1 MLIYILSFITS
12 SIFCL
17 LAERKFDHNKLLSNI
32 YFIVAVII
40 VSIIAGLR
48 DYTVGTDISTYGNY
62 LFNAANKNSHLIDYI
77 KLYPDIDLLYLVLN
91 FIITR
96 FFDNAHWLYFV
107 IGILIYGFTLKGII
121 FYRRKIS
128 VSIGW
133 LCFLFI
139 FYGDTLN
146 AMRQFIALAIV
157 FWGFHFVLEKKYKKY
172 IISVIIAT
180 LFHNTAIISIGIFL
194 IYFILHKK
202 NTLFVRIGMI
212 FGSSVFILLYSQIL
226 NFFIK
231 TGILNDRFTR
241 YLDGGGGFQLNP
253 FIIRLPFLI
262 VILLYYS
269 RFCKFETSKTDK
281 LGDDADCVFII
292 IMLFI
297 EIITAQMRAI
307 LPALYRISFYFGFY
321 KIVGYSRIQHIMKGN
336 EKVIMGAIL
345 IMYLSILW
353 IYQNV
358 LQGNND
364 IYPYTSE
371 ILRLQ

>member
-1 MLIYILSFITS
+1 M
-12 SIFCL
+12 
-17 LAERKFDHNKLLSNI
+17 
-32 YFIVAVII
+32 
-40 VSIIAGLR
+40 
-48 DYTVGTDISTYGNY
+48 
-62 LFNAANKNSHLIDYI
+62 
-77 KLYPDIDLLYLVLN
+77 
-91 FIITR
+91 
-96 FFDNAHWLYFV
+96 
-107 IGILIYGFTLKGII
+107 
-121 FYRRKIS
+121 
-128 VSIGW
+128 
-133 LCFLFI
+133 
-139 FYGDTLN
+139 
-146 AMRQFIALAIV
+146 
-157 FWGFHFVLEKKYKKY
+157 
-172 IISVIIAT
+172 IIAT

>member
-157 FWGFHFVLEKKYKKY
+157 FWGFHFVLEKKYKN
-172 IISVIIAT
+172 I
-180 LFHNTAIISIGIFL
+180 
-194 IYFILHKK
+194 
-202 NTLFVRIGMI
+202 
-212 FGSSVFILLYSQIL
+212 
-226 NFFIK
+226 
-231 TGILNDRFTR
+231 
-241 YLDGGGGFQLNP
+241 
-253 FIIRLPFLI
+253 
-262 VILLYYS
+262 
-269 RFCKFETSKTDK
+269 
-281 LGDDADCVFII
+281 
-292 IMLFI
+292 
-297 EIITAQMRAI
+297 
-307 LPALYRISFYFGFY
+307 
-321 KIVGYSRIQHIMKGN
+321 
-336 EKVIMGAIL
+336 
-345 IMYLSILW
+345 
-353 IYQNV
+353 
-358 LQGNND
+358 
-364 IYPYTSE
+364 
-371 ILRLQ
+371 